1 MTEVSKSAC
10 SHAYFRVSAPVGY
23 DAAVMIWGYLGIA
36 LFLLM
41 FLMIGSG
48 SRKVMTTVLASAG
61 DWIEKYAP
69 LSYAILAL
77 IVVVPIVAAI
87 VVMKWPPPPEPED
100 PLARYKQ
107 EDVMED

>member
-1 MTEVSKSAC
+1 MC
-10 SHAYFRVSAPVGY
+10 APVGY

-36 LFLLM
+36 LFLLI
-41 FLMIGSG
+41 FLMIGSA
-48 SRKVMTTVLASAG
+48 SRNVMTTVLASAG

-87 VVMKWPPPPEPED
+87 VVMKWPQPPEPED

>member
-1 MTEVSKSAC
+1 LTEVSNPAC
-10 SHAYFRVSAPVGY
+10 SHAYFRVCAPVGY
-23 DAAVMIWGYLGIA
+23 DAAVTMWGWIGIG

-48 SRKVMTTVLASAG
+48 SRKLMTGVFAGAS
-61 DWIEKYAP
+61 DWITKYAP
-69 LSYAILAL
+69 LSYAILAV
-77 IVVVPIVAAI
+77 IVVVPIVATI

-100 PLARYKQ
+100 PLARYKH